1 MKQHS
6 FETIHEA
13 RWQAFE
19 AMLKPATK
27 GAAKSQQKPQVVLD
41 SSQFPAEYRRVCQDF
56 ALAQRRGYSPA
67 LLARLG
73 DLVQQGHH
81 RLYRPPAP
89 RWMRAVEFF
98 AAEFPW
104 LVRKNKRF
112 HFLSAALFFGPL
124 LTCIIMLQYQPEWV
138 HSLLDLKTIAEME
151 DMYDPAAERWGM
163 AREAESDLAM
173 FGVYIMNNISI
184 GFRCFAS
191 GLLGAIGPV
200 FVLLFNG
207 VTIGAVAGH
216 LTAIGH
222 GDPFWRFVAGHSG
235 PELMA
240 IVISG
245 AAGLKLGMA
254 LIAPGRRTRGRALL
268 EDGTEGAKLALGV
281 FMLLVFAAIIE
292 AFWSSTAS
300 TPAPIKYSFGI
311 GLWLLILLWLWRG
324 GRSYQ
329 PPEARRH
336 AG

>member
-6 FETIHEA
+6 FETLHES
-13 RWQAFE
+13 RWQSFE
-19 AMLKPATK
+19 DMLAAGSASTRKSPGKK
-27 GAAKSQQKPQVVLD
+27 GAEVDISL
-41 SSQFPAEYRRVCQDF
+41 FPSAYRQVCQDF

-67 LLARLG
+67 LLARLAA
-73 DLVQQGHH
+73 LVQQGHH
-81 RLYRPPAP
+81 RLYRPPKP
-89 RWMRAVEFF
+89 RWMRGVEFF

-104 LVRKNKRF
+104 LVRKNKQF

-124 LTCIIMLQYQPEWV
+124 LACLIVVQWQPEWV
-138 HSLLDLKTIAEME
+138 HSLLDLKTIAAME

-207 VTIGAVAGH
+207 ITIGAVAGH

-311 GLWLLILLWLWRG
+311 GLWLLILVWLWRG

-329 PPEARRH
+329 PPEARHH